1 MIESEKVL
9 RMGIIDFMRPYHLIE
24 KIENKYKEMMSGKDP
39 TVIEPT
45 KYAERFV
52 GALKRYFIKVP
63 ASE

>member
-1 MIESEKVL
+1 
-9 RMGIIDFMRPYHLIE
+9 MGIIDFMRPYHLIE